1 MAMKWFEAVAAWVF
15 GLAFIGLA
23 GMVTVETLM
32 RKLANHSFQGVDE
45 LSGYVLA
52 VGGALS
58 FAVAVAGR
66 THIRIDI
73 VHDRLPRALRIVL
86 NILAAATLAAG
97 AAALLG
103 MAWFALSDSILFRAT
118 AQTPWATPLRIPQT
132 VWVVALG
139 VFLAVALLQIGRI
152 VWLAIGGRF
161 ETIDRS
167 YSPRG
172 SRDELEE
179 ELADIKA
186 RGADKVALGVEPT
199 R

>member
-1 MAMKWFEAVAAWVF
+1 MKWFEAVAAWIF

-23 GMVTVETLM
+23 GLVTVETLM

-66 THIRIDI
+66 AHIRIDI
-73 VHDRLPRALRIVL
+73 VHDRLPMPLRVTL
-86 NILAAATLAAG
+86 NILAAALLAAG
-97 AAALLG
+97 AAALVG

-118 AQTPWATPLRIPQT
+118 AQTPWATPLRIPQG
-132 VWVVALG
+132 VWVAALA
-139 VFLAVALLQIGRI
+139 VFLAVALLQLLRIGL
-152 VWLAIGGRF
+152 LAACGRF
-161 ETIDRS
+161 DTIDRS

-172 SRDELEE
+172 SRDELED
-179 ELADIKA
+179 ELADIRA
-186 RGADKVALGVEPT
+186 RGADKVAQGGEAA